1 MKEDEVLP
9 YYCEGLIHLE
19 VLFGAGVLHYK
30 GDFETTALEIKV
42 NETTMQALKKQ
53 YLNVYNQLIVT
64 YLNKQDAKVFL
75 DNYALK
81 DSEGNYKPIKS
92 EIRAFVEDYYQQYQN
107 IGQVTDTLTSEKWQ
121 ETYKK
126 QHNLN

>member
-1 MKEDEVLP
+1 
-9 YYCEGLIHLE
+9 
-19 VLFGAGVLHYK
+19 
-30 GDFETTALEIKV
+30 
-42 NETTMQALKKQ
+42 MQKFFW
-53 YLNVYNQLIVT
+53 Y
-64 YLNKQDAKVFL
+64 
-75 DNYALK
+75 NYALK